1 MSDPKITSLMSEIAR
16 WPDERFFAIDQNT
29 VNQAEAFLS
38 RAEASGVWLAAPRQ
52 VDLARQ
58 SRLPL
63 LLMSRADA
71 MRVWSV
77 NDDANAVLV
86 ASPLSAAPLA
96 PCMAYPSNKRWAPGD
111 WGSRVGPAPDAS
123 TAAIATTQMRTL
135 DAKRLCNLPWMPGRV
150 ALTYLAFDW
159 VSNTVVTELQGPP
172 GPAPTGVSAAGAAA
186 YHERRLPAAGQ
197 YPSYHRTPYHPPL
210 AQPGAALRLPATMVA
225 AVGRLPALGTVRLA
239 LPPQAMVAGN
249 EPGLPAALLNAQVLI
264 VQRDKPQR
272 GVVDLVVPVFG
283 LAGVRPAAGAVV
295 DAHFMVDLFPSV
307 QPALDAGDYLAYLVV
322 QEFVSPAVPFTLT
335 GP

>member
-1 MSDPKITSLMSEIAR
+1 MSDPKITSLMTEIAR

-29 VNQAEAFLS
+29 VNQAEAYLS
-38 RAEASGVWLAAPRQ
+38 RADASGVWLAAPRN
-52 VDLARQ
+52 VDVTRQ
-58 SRLPL
+58 PRLPV

-77 NDDANAVLV
+77 NDDANAMLV
-86 ASPLSAAPLA
+86 ASPLSGAPLP

-111 WGSRVGPAPDAS
+111 WGSRIGPAPDPS
-123 TAAIATTQMRTL
+123 TAGIMTSQMRTL
-135 DAKRLCNLPWMPGRV
+135 DARALCRLPWAAGRV

-159 VSNTVVTELQGPP
+159 VSNTVVTELQGPAA
-172 GPAPTGVSAAGAAA
+172 APVGVSAESAAA

-197 YPSYHRTPYHPPL
+197 YPSYHHTPYHPPL
-210 AQPGAALRLPATMVA
+210 AQPGAALRLPATMAA
-225 AVGRLPALGTVRLA
+225 AVGRLPALGSVRLA
-239 LPPQAMVAGN
+239 LPPQAMVAGA

-283 LAGVRPAAGAVV
+283 PAGVRPAAGAVV

-307 QPALDAGDYLAYLVV
+307 QPALEPGDYLAYLVV
-322 QEFVSPAVPFTLT
+322 QEFISPAVPFTLT